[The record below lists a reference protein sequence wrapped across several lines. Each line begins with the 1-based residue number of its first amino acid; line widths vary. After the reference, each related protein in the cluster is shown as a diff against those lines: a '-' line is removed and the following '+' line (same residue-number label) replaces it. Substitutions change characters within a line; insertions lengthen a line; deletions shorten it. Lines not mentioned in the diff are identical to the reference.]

1 MTHMGYILNGNE
13 LRSSG
18 MIRIKLREIAQKKSI
33 SQGKLSRRA
42 DVDLRTV
49 QRIYKDPFTNI
60 SLYTLDKL
68 AMALDVD
75 ASELIETV
83 RES

>member
-1 MTHMGYILNGNE
+1 MTRMGYILNGNE
-13 LRSSG
+13 LRSDG
-18 MIRIKLREIAQKKSI
+18 MIRIKLREIAQKKGI

-49 QRIYKDPFTNI
+49 QRIYKNPFTNI

-68 AMALDVD
+68 AIALDVD